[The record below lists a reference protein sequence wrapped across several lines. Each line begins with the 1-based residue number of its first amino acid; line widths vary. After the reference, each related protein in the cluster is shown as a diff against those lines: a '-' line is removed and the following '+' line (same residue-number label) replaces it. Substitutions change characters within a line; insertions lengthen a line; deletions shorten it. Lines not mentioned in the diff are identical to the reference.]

1 MPPRARAGGR
11 ATGVAAAIVV
21 ATAAGEADG
30 PAAGLA
36 WEGTSVLR
44 RLLEQLAGLDVPALH
59 VLTRPA
65 YAAELGPELEG
76 LPASLHADAGPG
88 DDLRRI
94 AALAAEAD
102 GAIVVCHGSL
112 VTQREVLAGLLAD
125 PRVATGALVSGGR
138 SGRPYAFKLR
148 ARRGRVLSASS
159 PYHTVHRPN
168 AAFLG
173 VLKIADADRE
183 RLAAV
188 ADRLSGPAGDPSPE
202 WRDELAVKA
211 GTWKLAWARI
221 MAQRAA
227 REAAGLH
234 GEPSDAE
241 ADIEDREAATRMD
254 LDLAGDD
261 GAHEEPADRLHPD
274 DVQLAP
280 DDAAELER
288 RLRAAPDD
296 VAALLLV
303 GLVRADVH
311 VGVSHLR
318 RLYWSHPLS
327 ELGIERA
334 RQRIADFDEDA
345 ALRASAIKA
354 SDGFFTTYLV
364 SPYSQFIARWCAR
377 HGLTPNQV
385 TVFSLFV
392 GLLAA
397 AGFATGERW
406 GLIAG
411 AVLLQAAFTFD
422 CVDGQLARYT
432 RRFSKLGAWL
442 DSVFDRTKEYL
453 VFAGLAIGSAAAGHD
468 VWVLACAALTLQT
481 ARHAI
486 DFSYPATRHQ
496 AIATLTHPPVEQS
509 WDGLGT
515 GVPQWKRMCD
525 EPGAGAPVDPPPPPP
540 PAGPLLRAKRAW
552 RRAGRN
558 RRVRWAKKILM
569 FPIGE
574 RFAAIS
580 LSAAIFDARVTFVVL
595 LAWGG
600 VAATYI
606 VAGRGLISLRAAQR
620 AAAEARAPQDA
631 QGTQRLRAYRDDGLL
646 GGALAGLTGDGERSA
661 LRWLVPPALRAVEF
675 GGITA
680 LAAIAGAGSLP
691 AAFALLCAVAFH
703 HYDVVYRLRQR
714 NEVPPAWLATAG
726 LGWDGRLVL
735 VALLVVAGL
744 VPAGLWAM
752 AGVLAIL
759 YVSEAVRGWAAF
771 GRTQSGPVYADDEED
786 EE

>member
-1 MPPRARAGGR
+1 MPPPARAGGR

-21 ATAAGEADG
+21 ATAAGEAEG
-30 PAAGLA
+30 PAAALA
-36 WEGTSVLR
+36 WEGTTVLR
-44 RLLEQLAGLDVPALH
+44 RLLEQLAGLGIAELH

-65 YAAELGPELEG
+65 HAAELTPALHG
-76 LPASLHADAGPG
+76 LPATLHESAGPG
-88 DDLRRI
+88 EDLRRV
-94 AALAAEAD
+94 AALAAEAR
-102 GAIVVCHGSL
+102 GAVVVLQGDL

-125 PRVATGALVSGGR
+125 PRVATGVLASGGR

-148 ARRGRVLSASS
+148 ARRGRVLSAAS

-173 VLKIADADRE
+173 VLKVADADRE
-183 RLAAV
+183 RLVAV
-188 ADRLSGPAGDPSPE
+188 AERLSAPAGDPPPQ
-202 WRDELAVKA
+202 WREELATKA

-221 MAQRAA
+221 VQQHAA

-234 GEPSDAE
+234 AEPSDAE
-241 ADIEDREAATRMD
+241 ADAEDREAATRME

-261 GAHEEPADRLHPD
+261 GAQDDPEDRLHPD
-274 DVQLAP
+274 DVQLGP
-280 DDAAELER
+280 DDAAELDR
-288 RLRAAPDD
+288 RVRAAPDD

-303 GLVRADVH
+303 GLVRDDVH

-318 RLYWSHPLS
+318 RLFWSRPLS
-327 ELGIERA
+327 QLGIERA

-345 ALRASAIKA
+345 ALRASAVKA

-377 HGLTPNQV
+377 RGLTPNQV

-397 AGFATGERW
+397 AAFATGGRW

-411 AVLLQAAFTFD
+411 AVLLQAAFTLD

-432 RRFSKLGAWL
+432 RQFSKLGAWL
-442 DSVFDRTKEYL
+442 DSVFDRSKEYL
-453 VFAGLAIGSAAAGHD
+453 VFAGLAIGSAAAGDD

-486 DFSYPATRHQ
+486 DFSYPASRHQ
-496 AIATLTHPPVEQS
+496 AIATLSHPPVEQP
-509 WDGLGT
+509 WDGNGT
-515 GVPQWKRMCD
+515 GVPLWKRLAS
-525 EPGAGAPVDPPPPPP
+525 EPEAATRAPGPAEP
-540 PAGPLLRAKRAW
+540 PASPLLQAKRAW

-580 LSAAIFDARVTFVVL
+580 LTAAIFDARVTFIVL

-600 VAATYI
+600 VAAAYI
-606 VAGRGLISLRAAQR
+606 VAGRSVILLRAKLH
-620 AAAEARAPQDA
+620 AADAPAPAPDS
-631 QGTQRLRAYRDDGLL
+631 QGAVRLRAYRDDGLL
-646 GGALAGLTGDGERSA
+646 GRALTRLTGDGDRSP
-661 LRWLVPPALRAVEF
+661 LRWLVPPLLRVLEL

-680 LAAIAGAGSLP
+680 LAAVAGADAVP
-691 AAFALLCAVAFH
+691 AAFALLCAAAFH

-714 NEVPPAWLATAG
+714 NEVAPGWLTTAG

-744 VPAGLWAM
+744 APAGLWVM
-752 AGVLAIL
+752 AALLAIL

-771 GRTQSGPVYADDEED
+771 GRTQTGDTVYADEEED